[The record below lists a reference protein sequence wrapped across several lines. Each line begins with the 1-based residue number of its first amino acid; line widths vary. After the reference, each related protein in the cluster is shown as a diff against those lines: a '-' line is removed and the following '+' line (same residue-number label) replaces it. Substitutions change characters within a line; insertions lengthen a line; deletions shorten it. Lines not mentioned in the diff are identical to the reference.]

1 MSEEQTQQLLYQM
14 QMLEGYFSELI
25 QKEEAIISVIREASS
40 AVVSLKAIDNKT
52 DSETLVPMG
61 LGTFVKTKLIPNQKL
76 ILNVGAGIAIEKD
89 QNYAINFLESRL
101 KEFQVALQE
110 TGGQKQQVSASLEQ
124 GKQQMNQLL
133 AASRS
138 KK

>member
-1 MSEEQTQQLLYQM
+1 MPLIHLKQL
-14 QMLEGYFSELI
+14 I
-25 QKEEAIISVIREASS
+25 
-40 AVVSLKAIDNKT
+40 T
-52 DSETLVPMG
+52 
-61 LGTFVKTKLIPNQKL
+61 KTKLIPNQKL

-101 KEFQVALQE
+101 KEMQVTLQE
-110 TGGQKQQVSASLEQ
+110 INGQKQQVSASLEQ
-124 GKQQMNQLL
+124 GKQQMNQLM

>member
-1 MSEEQTQQLLYQM
+1 MSEDKTQQLLYQM

-25 QKEEAIISVIREASS
+25 QKEEAIISLFREASS

-76 ILNVGAGIAIEKD
+76 ILNVGAGVAIEKD
-89 QNYAINFLESRL
+89 QNYTINFLESRL
-101 KEFQVALQE
+101 KEMQVALQE
-110 TGGQKQQVSASLEQ
+110 IGGQKQQVSASLEQ

>member
-1 MSEEQTQQLLYQM
+1 MSEDKTQQLLYQM

-25 QKEEAIISVIREASS
+25 QKEQAIISVFREASS

-76 ILNVGAGIAIEKD
+76 ILNVGAGVAIEKD

-101 KEFQVALQE
+101 KEMQVALQE
-110 TGGQKQQVSASLEQ
+110 TSMQKQQVSANLEQ
-124 GKQQMNQLL
+124 GKQQMNQLIT
-133 AASRS
+133 ASRS

>member
-25 QKEEAIISVIREASS
+25 QKEQAIISVFREASS

-52 DSETLVPMG
+52 DSETLVPLG

-76 ILNVGAGIAIEKD
+76 ILNVGAGVAIEKD

-101 KEFQVALQE
+101 KEFQVALQDID
-110 TGGQKQQVSASLEQ
+110 GQKQQVSASLEQ

>member
-14 QMLEGYFSELI
+14 QMLEGYFSELT
-25 QKEEAIISVIREASS
+25 QKEGSIISVIREASF
-40 AVVSLKAIDNKT
+40 AIDSLKAIDDKT
-52 DSETLVPMG
+52 NDETLVPIG

-89 QNYAINFLESRL
+89 RNSTINFLESRL
-101 KEFQVALQE
+101 KEMQVALQE
-110 TGGQKQQVSASLEQ
+110 INVQKQQASASLEQ
-124 GKQQMNQLL
+124 GKQQMNQLM

>member
-1 MSEEQTQQLLYQM
+1 MSEDKTQQLLYQM

-25 QKEEAIISVIREASS
+25 QKEEAIISLFREASS

-52 DSETLVPMG
+52 DSETLVPLG

-76 ILNVGAGIAIEKD
+76 ILNVGAGVAIEKD

-101 KEFQVALQE
+101 KEMQVALQE
-110 TGGQKQQVSASLEQ
+110 IGGQKQQVSASLEQ
-124 GKQQMNQLL
+124 GKQQMNQLM

>member
-1 MSEEQTQQLLYQM
+1 
-14 QMLEGYFSELI
+14 MLEGYFSELI
-25 QKEEAIISVIREASS
+25 QKEQAIISVIREASS

-76 ILNVGAGIAIEKD
+76 ILNVGAGVAIEKD

-101 KEFQVALQE
+101 KEFQVALQDID
-110 TGGQKQQVSASLEQ
+110 GQKQQVSASLEQ

>member
-25 QKEEAIISVIREASS
+25 QKEQAIISVFREASS

-52 DSETLVPMG
+52 DSETLVPLG

>member
-25 QKEEAIISVIREASS
+25 QKEQAIISVFREASS

-101 KEFQVALQE
+101 KEFQVALQDID
-110 TGGQKQQVSASLEQ
+110 GQKQQVSASLEQ

>member
-14 QMLEGYFSELI
+14 QMLEGYFSELT
-25 QKEEAIISVIREASS
+25 QKEGSIISVIREASF
-40 AVVSLKAIDNKT
+40 AIDSLKAIDNKT
-52 DSETLVPMG
+52 NDETLVPIG

-89 QNYAINFLESRL
+89 RNSTINFLESRL
-101 KEFQVALQE
+101 KEMQVALQE
-110 TGGQKQQVSASLEQ
+110 INVQKQQVSASLEQ
-124 GKQQMNQLL
+124 GKQQMNQLM

>member
-25 QKEEAIISVIREASS
+25 QKEQAIISVIREASS

-76 ILNVGAGIAIEKD
+76 ILNVGAGVAIEKD

-101 KEFQVALQE
+101 KEFQVALQDID
-110 TGGQKQQVSASLEQ
+110 GQKQQVSASLEQ

>member
-1 MSEEQTQQLLYQM
+1 MSEDKTQQLLYQM

-25 QKEEAIISVIREASS
+25 QKEEAIISLFREASS

-101 KEFQVALQE
+101 KEMQVALQE
-110 TGGQKQQVSASLEQ
+110 IGGQKQQVSASLEQ